1 MKVKFENIIC
11 RVEGKVNAQTTDI
24 PNYLGK
30 GHGECGEIAI
40 TQHGD
45 LLKDRATLGMA
56 FRFSFK
62 KGDVLFMSR
71 SFSNRKAGMAMFDG
85 ICSEKTFVLRTK
97 DGNILLQKYLP
108 LIIQNDEF
116 WEYCEENKAGGV
128 NNFINWKTIANYE
141 LDMEQQEQ
149 FAAIAEQ
156 ADKSK
161 FADFKSQFIEMFG
174 TLDEPKVN
182 VSKLIDVVVSSGQYG
197 SNTSATDYQEGK
209 PRYIR
214 ITDIND
220 DGSLNDDIKTAEVI
234 DDKYRLESGD
244 IVFARTGATVGKTY
258 LHEAGDAI
266 YAGYLIKYQMD
277 SELMKPLFM
286 KAFTHSKTYYNWV
299 ANSQKV
305 GAQPNISATQ
315 YDQMPILVPSVDEQE
330 AFLKIYQQADKSKF
344 ELKQCIGNIDKVIK
358 SLINNHGNDETSKV
372 QDQEEDSL
380 LLNYLDV

>member
-141 LDMEQQEQ
+141 LDIPSIEEQKIIANKTW
-149 FAAIAEQ
+149 AAYRLKEGYKKLLAATDEMV
-156 ADKSK
+156 
-161 FADFKSQFIEMFG
+161 KSQFIEMFG

-344 ELKQCIGNIDKVIK
+344 ELKQCIGNNI
-358 SLINNHGNDETSKV
+358 T
-372 QDQEEDSL
+372 
-380 LLNYLDV
+380 

>member
-141 LDMEQQEQ
+141 LDIPSIEEQKIIANKTW
-149 FAAIAEQ
+149 AAYRLKEGYKKLLAATDEMV
-156 ADKSK
+156 
-161 FADFKSQFIEMFG
+161 KSQFIEMFG
-174 TLDEPKVN
+174 DSNKYHKKQI
-182 VSKLIDVVVSSGQYG
+182 SDV
-197 SNTSATDYQEGK
+197 
-209 PRYIR
+209 
-214 ITDIND
+214 
-220 DGSLNDDIKTAEVI
+220 AEVI
-234 DDKYRLESGD
+234 AGGDRPKDISEVMTDEYRYPIYANGIENEGLQCYSKEFRVDKTAVTIS
-244 IVFARTGATVGKTY
+244 ARGTIGATFIRPPYFTPVVR
-258 LHEAGDAI
+258 
-266 YAGYLIKYQMD
+266 LITVIPKA
-277 SELMKPLFM
+277 ELNP
-286 KAFTHSKTYYNWV
+286 V
-299 ANSQKV
+299 
-305 GAQPNISATQ
+305 
-315 YDQMPILVPSVDEQE
+315 
-330 AFLKIYQQADKSKF
+330 FLKYAIDYAELISNGSSQQQLTIPNVKKIEVVIPPVNKQNNYASFVVQSDKSKF
-344 ELKQCIGNIDKVIK
+344 YG
-358 SLINNHGNDETSKV
+358 
-372 QDQEEDSL
+372 
-380 LLNYLDV
+380 

>member
-1 MKVKFENIIC
+1 M
-11 RVEGKVNAQTTDI
+11 
-24 PNYLGK
+24 
-30 GHGECGEIAI
+30 
-40 TQHGD
+40 
-45 LLKDRATLGMA
+45 
-56 FRFSFK
+56 
-62 KGDVLFMSR
+62 
-71 SFSNRKAGMAMFDG
+71 
-85 ICSEKTFVLRTK
+85 
-97 DGNILLQKYLP
+97 
-108 LIIQNDEF
+108 
-116 WEYCEENKAGGV
+116 
-128 NNFINWKTIANYE
+128 
-141 LDMEQQEQ
+141 
-149 FAAIAEQ
+149 
-156 ADKSK
+156 
-161 FADFKSQFIEMFG
+161 SQFIEMFG

-344 ELKQCIGNIDKVIK
+344 ADFKSQFIEMFKDCPIVKLEDNIKTQSRGTPNTKKQEYYNGGDIPWLSSGEVNQGYIFFYRKIYYSSRIG
-358 SLINNHGNDETSKV
+358 
-372 QDQEEDSL
+372 
-380 LLNYLDV
+380 

>member
-1 MKVKFENIIC
+1 MSQFIEMFGTLDEPKVNVSKLIDVVVSSGQYGSNTSATDYQ
-11 RVEGKVNAQTTDI
+11 EGKPRYIRITDI
-24 PNYLGK
+24 NDDGSLNDDIKTAEVIDDKYRLESGDIVFARTGATVGKTYLHEAGD
-30 GHGECGEIAI
+30 AI
-40 TQHGD
+40 YAGYLIKYQMD
-45 LLKDRATLGMA
+45 SELMKP
-56 FRFSFK
+56 
-62 KGDVLFMSR
+62 LFM
-71 SFSNRKAGMAMFDG
+71 KAFTH
-85 ICSEKTFVLRTK
+85 SKTYYNWVANSQK
-97 DGNILLQKYLP
+97 VGAQPNISATQYDQMPILVP
-108 LIIQNDEF
+108 SVDE
-116 WEYCEENKAGGV
+116 
-128 NNFINWKTIANYE
+128 
-141 LDMEQQEQ
+141 QEAFLKIYQ
-149 FAAIAEQ
+149 Q

-330 AFLKIYQQADKSKF
+330 AFLKIYQQADKSKSHV
-344 ELKQCIGNIDKVIK
+344 LKALK
-358 SLINNHGNDETSKV
+358 ET
-372 QDQEEDSL
+372 EIL
-380 LLNYLDV
+380 LQHSIRQVV

>member
-1 MKVKFENIIC
+1 M
-11 RVEGKVNAQTTDI
+11 
-24 PNYLGK
+24 
-30 GHGECGEIAI
+30 
-40 TQHGD
+40 
-45 LLKDRATLGMA
+45 
-56 FRFSFK
+56 
-62 KGDVLFMSR
+62 
-71 SFSNRKAGMAMFDG
+71 
-85 ICSEKTFVLRTK
+85 
-97 DGNILLQKYLP
+97 
-108 LIIQNDEF
+108 
-116 WEYCEENKAGGV
+116 
-128 NNFINWKTIANYE
+128 
-141 LDMEQQEQ
+141 
-149 FAAIAEQ
+149 
-156 ADKSK
+156 
-161 FADFKSQFIEMFG
+161 SQFIEMFG

-344 ELKQCIGNIDKVIK
+344 ADFKSQFIEMFKDCPIVKLEDNIKTQSGGTPNTKKQEYYNGGDIPWLSSGEVNQGYIFSTEKFITQAGLDNSSAKWVPKYSVLIAMYGATAGKVGFSMIPLTTNQAVCALLPCSSFNSLFLYYAVSQKTDWMISQCRGAAQPNISQGIIRSMEIAKPPMEQQEQFAAIAEQADKSKSHVLKALK
-358 SLINNHGNDETSKV
+358 ET
-372 QDQEEDSL
+372 EIL
-380 LLNYLDV
+380 LQHSIRQVV

>member
-1 MKVKFENIIC
+1 MV
-11 RVEGKVNAQTTDI
+11 
-24 PNYLGK
+24 
-30 GHGECGEIAI
+30 
-40 TQHGD
+40 
-45 LLKDRATLGMA
+45 
-56 FRFSFK
+56 
-62 KGDVLFMSR
+62 
-71 SFSNRKAGMAMFDG
+71 
-85 ICSEKTFVLRTK
+85 
-97 DGNILLQKYLP
+97 
-108 LIIQNDEF
+108 
-116 WEYCEENKAGGV
+116 
-128 NNFINWKTIANYE
+128 
-141 LDMEQQEQ
+141 
-149 FAAIAEQ
+149 
-156 ADKSK
+156 
-161 FADFKSQFIEMFG
+161 KSQFIEMFG